1 MYMCACSSDGIQA
14 LVELIVCMLGL
25 PVALIA
31 YCIVKKKRLDEE
43 GGAYILYIEKEC
55 ILYSL

>member
-1 MYMCACSSDGIQA
+1 MHMYTCSSDGIQGI
-14 LVELIVCMLGL
+14 VELIVCMLGL
-25 PVALIA
+25 PVALIV
-31 YCIVKKKRLDEE
+31 YCIVKKKQLDEE